1 LIGQVVIK
9 TAGVGTF
16 NGSPKITAITDTTN
30 FTVEANHTSSGAVTF
45 KTGTATNFTAD
56 GGGIVLKGD
65 TDKSIIW
72 DDLTGWNIAGKGT
85 SMGSNQVLYLDGS
98 VYIGSTTSSA
108 TSALQIDANQITSG
122 NGLLLSGNAYVGSSN
137 RGLLDVRSTSTARA
151 TNSSLIGVNS
161 SGAVDTSV
169 ISRGLSSS
177 VTNSGTN
184 TTNIGFY
191 SNASGA
197 ATNNYSFYGNAG
209 DIYNAG
215 SAYIGSTVFGYNGSF
230 GNNLRVLGTS
240 TLEAVTGTTGSFS
253 SNLNVGGTSTLA
265 AVTGTTGSFSSN
277 LNVGGTSTLAA
288 VTGTTGSFSG
298 AVTGANGSFSSG
310 AVSSFNS
317 YTGSTVY
324 GFNGSFAN
332 NLRVVGTSTL
342 AAVTGT
348 TGSFS
353 STLNVGGTS
362 TFTGNSTFAGDIAV
376 NGGDVFLP
384 STGTI
389 GYYGSAAQQTLNIA
403 TFNATGTNSKTINIG
418 TGFTG
423 SAGGGQTATTNV
435 NVGYAGSGTT
445 TIHSP
450 STAVSG
456 NLTVSGG
463 RITLANGSPSST
475 AATIS
480 YNTNDLYWGN
490 GTSAIQATPIR
501 KLYATTVTGTSGSYS
516 LDSVDALSTTRY
528 FLVLPRSIG
537 TSNTIVIRI
546 RNPLDTTTIDTS
558 TAITA
563 PGPIVFRVGTTYD
576 ALSGIYEVRGYAN
589 GNLMQVDD
597 ATGNHELNIVKVHMS
612 GSGFTIYEIFSN

>member
-1 LIGQVVIK
+1 
-9 TAGVGTF
+9 
-16 NGSPKITAITDTTN
+16 
-30 FTVEANHTSSGAVTF
+30 
-45 KTGTATNFTAD
+45 
-56 GGGIVLKGD
+56 
-65 TDKSIIW
+65 
-72 DDLTGWNIAGKGT
+72 
-85 SMGSNQVLYLDGS
+85 MGSNQVLYLDGS

-456 NLTVSGG
+456 NLTVSGD
-463 RITLANGSPSST
+463 ANFEWQLVGAT
-475 AATIS
+475 DNFTTDTFTIS
-480 YNTNDLYWGN
+480 SSNIYRADGVTISSFDTNNYDYKFVYYASCNTEESGTNIDSATSIKLRIN
-490 GTSAIQATPIR
+490 GITSQKRYGWIAQRIVRGDGGFGDNNFEDTD
-501 KLYATTVTGTSGSYS
+501 GTSGNAADDRTSRIHTITILDDISNASSSGQTFVKLEFTISESYAPS
-516 LDSVDALSTTRY
+516 LTSGIMMIEGEGNAVFSTTSSVVE
-528 FLVLPRSIG
+528 FKSG
-537 TSNTIVIRI
+537 TSKAWFTGTVSGASSLTSVTF
-546 RNPLDTTTIDTS
+546 LDTIGVTTTS
-558 TAITA
+558 TEFQKVQVYRRKRLTFTA
-563 PGPIVFRVGTTYD
+563 
-576 ALSGIYEVRGYAN
+576 
-589 GNLMQVDD
+589 
-597 ATGNHELNIVKVHMS
+597 
-612 GSGFTIYEIFSN
+612 